1 MEPRGALASVAR
13 VLVRC
18 TLAVTVLGSL
28 VGCGTHGEGD
38 AATRTPRPAA
48 TPGAVAPSG
57 SPVITPFPSDPFGSP
72 ATPLS
77 PVAGV
82 VTAIEPAG
90 SATPT
95 GMTLRSTSGVTIT
108 FVIGQIDD
116 LADFP
121 LSDLADD
128 IDSQVSVL
136 VYFKPQG
143 ADLVVYHLENAP

>member
-1 MEPRGALASVAR
+1 MKRRGARAVFTL
-13 VLVRC
+13 VLVLG
-18 TLAVTVLGSL
+18 TLA
-28 VGCGTHGEGD
+28 GCGSHGD
-38 AATRTPRPAA
+38 QATPKPSRTPAA
-48 TPGAVAPSG
+48 APTASA

-95 GMTLRSTSGVTIT
+95 GLTLRSTSGVTIT

-128 IDSQVSVL
+128 IESQVSVL

-143 ADLVVYHLENAP
+143 TDLVVYHLENAP

>member
-1 MEPRGALASVAR
+1 MKRRGALAAAA
-13 VLVRC
+13 L
-18 TLAVTVLGSL
+18 LAVLGVLA
-28 VGCGTHGEGD
+28 GCGTHGDGAPPPASLATSGS
-38 AATRTPRPAA
+38 AASPSAL
-48 TPGAVAPSG
+48 TPGG
-57 SPVITPFPSDPFGSP
+57 SPAVTPFPSDPFGSP
-72 ATPLS
+72 AVPLS

-90 SATPT
+90 SASPT
-95 GMTLRSTSGVTIT
+95 GFTLKSTSGVTIT

-128 IDSQVSVL
+128 IDSQVGVL

-143 ADLVVYHLENAP
+143 ADLVVYHLETAP

>member
-1 MEPRGALASVAR
+1 MKRRGALAAVAIALFAGTVAGCGAHGDQVTPSPTR
-13 VLVRC
+13 QPS
-18 TLAVTVLGSL
+18 AVTPSSAIAS
-28 VGCGTHGEGD
+28 GTV
-38 AATRTPRPAA
+38 
-48 TPGAVAPSG
+48 VA
-57 SPVITPFPSDPFGSP
+57 TPFPSDPYGSP

-77 PVAGV
+77 PVAGI

-95 GMTLRSTSGVTIT
+95 AFTLKSTSGVTIP

-128 IDSQVSVL
+128 IDSQVGIL

-143 ADLVVYHLENAP
+143 ADLVVYHLETAP